1 MKNVYEIMQ
10 ETNDKFRKKFLEMAR
25 SDFKYSNMGL
35 TSKAGLQT
43 ILGINNG
50 DEWFA
55 YKQKIKKQDAE
66 NKVNAMR
73 KVGINVEILNPNCS
87 EVVWKLNL
95 GNKSSAKHESW
106 TDQYPNQALE
116 NGIKSI
122 RKLIGKNKNAIDVI
136 ELEILNTPD
145 GGNPGYIE
153 ASVDIARDVVRGKL
167 KLEDAKRRDE
177 AVWHY

>member
-95 GNKSSAKHESW
+95 LN
-106 TDQYPNQALE
+106 
-116 NGIKSI
+116 
-122 RKLIGKNKNAIDVI
+122 
-136 ELEILNTPD
+136 IL
-145 GGNPGYIE
+145 G
-153 ASVDIARDVVRGKL
+153 
-167 KLEDAKRRDE
+167 
-177 AVWHY
+177 